1 MPGILWRFQA
11 LGGRVASG
19 FSVAGKCLGKCYRR
33 LTEEDP
39 RGAGGIIPVWNE
51 GSWCPGDV
59 WGRSGIPES
68 GPHMVHMSRS

>member
-1 MPGILWRFQA
+1 MPGILRRFPA

-19 FSVAGKCLGKCYRR
+19 FSVAGKCIGKCYRR
-33 LTEEDP
+33 LIEEDP
-39 RGAGGIIPVWNE
+39 LGAGGIIPVWNE

-59 WGRSGIPES
+59 WGRSGIHES